1 MEICGTIIRQIIKI
15 EVFLMDYMQTLLILC
30 PLVFL
35 AGFVDAI
42 AGGGGL
48 IALPAY
54 LFAGLPAH
62 TAIGSNKLSSCS
74 GLVAACYKYFKEK
87 KVRLSVALYS
97 ALGCIVGAG
106 CGTRLALF
114 FPERTLRLIVLIA
127 VPIVAVFLATRKD
140 LGKDE
145 QSDRPLSRKNEAL
158 ISTAIGVAVGLYDG
172 LIGPGAGTFLIL
184 GFTTFLGI
192 GLVQASACAK
202 VSNMASNLTS
212 VVIYAISGNVQYLL
226 AIPAAVCSIL
236 GGYTGAKVAVKGG
249 GKRVKQFM
257 YVVLAL
263 LFVKLVSDLFMG

>member
-1 MEICGTIIRQIIKI
+1 ME
-15 EVFLMDYMQTLLILC
+15 FLQTLLIVC

-62 TAIGSNKLSSCS
+62 TAVGCNKLSSCM
-74 GLVAACYKYFKEK
+74 GLVAASCKYFREK
-87 KVRLSVALYS
+87 KVLLSVALYS
-97 ALGCIVGAG
+97 ALGCIGGAA

-127 VPIVAVFLATRKD
+127 IPVVAVFLATRKN
-140 LGKDE
+140 LGSE
-145 QSDRPLSRKNEAL
+145 TGEEVALSRKKEAL
-158 ISTAIGVAVGLYDG
+158 LSTAIGVVVGLYDG

-184 GFTTFLGI
+184 GFTTFLHL

-212 VVIYAISGNVQYLL
+212 VVLYAFSGNIRYLVAL
-226 AIPAAVCSIL
+226 PAALCSIV
-236 GGYTGAKVAVKGG
+236 GGWCGAKVAVRGG
-249 GKRVKQFM
+249 GKRVKQVM
-257 YVVLAL
+257 YVVLVL
-263 LFVKLVSDLFMG
+263 LFVKLASDLFLG

>member
-1 MEICGTIIRQIIKI
+1 MGY
-15 EVFLMDYMQTLLILC
+15 LQTLLILC

-62 TAIGSNKLSSCS
+62 TAIGSNKLSSCC
-74 GLVAACYKYFKEK
+74 GLVAACTKYFKEK
-87 KVRLSVALYS
+87 KVRLSVALWS

-106 CGTRLALF
+106 TGTRLGIYF
-114 FPERTLRLIVLIA
+114 SDRTLRMIVLA
-127 VPIVAVFLATRKD
+127 ALPIVAIFLATRKD
-140 LGKDE
+140 LGADGKE
-145 QSDRPLSRKNEAL
+145 VVMDRKKEA
-158 ISTAIGVAVGLYDG
+158 IMSTVIGMAVGMYDG

-184 GFTTFLGI
+184 GFTTFIGI
-192 GLVQASACAK
+192 GLVEASACAK

-212 VVIYAISGNVQYLL
+212 VLILAFSGNVVYSV
-226 AIPAAVCSIL
+226 AIPAAVCSIV
-236 GGYTGAKVAVKGG
+236 GSWAGAKVAVKGG

-257 YVVLAL
+257 YIVLAL
-263 LFVKLVSDLFMG
+263 LFVKLVTEMF

>member
-1 MEICGTIIRQIIKI
+1 MEY
-15 EVFLMDYMQTLLILC
+15 LQTLLIIC
-30 PLVFL
+30 PLIFL

-54 LFAGLPAH
+54 LFAGFPTH
-62 TAIGSNKLSSCS
+62 TAVGCNKLSSCC
-74 GLVAACYKYFKEK
+74 GLVSASCKYLKEG

-106 CGTRLALF
+106 CGTRLALLI
-114 FPERTLRLIVLIA
+114 PDRTLRLIVLI
-127 VPIVAVFLATRKD
+127 VLPFVAVFLATRKN
-140 LGKDE
+140 LGAEEGNDA
-145 QSDRPLSRKNEAL
+145 PLSRKKEAL
-158 ISTAIGVAVGLYDG
+158 VSSAIGVAVGLYDG

-212 VVIYAISGNVQYLL
+212 VVLYALSGNIRYMVAL
-226 AIPAAVCSIL
+226 PAAVCSIV
-236 GGYTGAKVAVKGG
+236 GGWCGAKVAVKGG
-249 GKRVKQFM
+249 GKRVKQVM
-257 YVVLAL
+257 YVVLVL
-263 LFVKLVSDLFMG
+263 LFVKLVSDLFVG

>member
-1 MEICGTIIRQIIKI
+1 
-15 EVFLMDYMQTLLILC
+15 MDYMQTLLILC

-54 LFAGLPAH
+54 LFAGLPAP

-127 VPIVAVFLATRKD
+127 VPI
-140 LGKDE
+140 E
-145 QSDRPLSRKNEAL
+145 QSDRPLSRKKEAL

-226 AIPAAVCSIL
+226 AIPAALCSIL

-257 YVVLAL
+257 YVVLVL
-263 LFVKLVSDLFMG
+263 LFVKLVADLFVG

>member
-1 MEICGTIIRQIIKI
+1 
-15 EVFLMDYMQTLLILC
+15 MDYMQTLLILC

-87 KVRLSVALYS
+87 KVRLSVALWS

-145 QSDRPLSRKNEAL
+145 QSDRLLSRKNEAL

-212 VVIYAISGNVQYLL
+212 VVIYALSGNVQYLL

-236 GGYTGAKVAVKGG
+236 GGYTGAKVAVRGG

-257 YVVLAL
+257 YVVLVL
-263 LFVKLVSDLFMG
+263 LFVKLVSDLFVG

>member
-1 MEICGTIIRQIIKI
+1 ME
-15 EVFLMDYMQTLLILC
+15 FLQTLLIVC

-62 TAIGSNKLSSCS
+62 TAVGCNKLSSCM
-74 GLVAACYKYFKEK
+74 GLVAASCKYFREK
-87 KVRLSVALYS
+87 KVLLSVALYS
-97 ALGCIVGAG
+97 ALGCIGGAA

-127 VPIVAVFLATRKD
+127 IPVVAVFLATRKN
-140 LGKDE
+140 LGTDE
-145 QSDRPLSRKNEAL
+145 GEQVTMSRRREAL
-158 ISTAIGVAVGLYDG
+158 VSVAIGLAVGLYDG

-184 GFTTFLGI
+184 GFTTFLKL

-212 VVIYAISGNVQYLL
+212 VVLYAFSGNILYAL
-226 AIPAAVCSIL
+226 ALPAAACSVV
-236 GGYTGAKVAVKGG
+236 GGWCGAKVAVKGG
-249 GKRVKQFM
+249 GKRVKLFM
-257 YVVLAL
+257 YIVLVL
-263 LFVKLVSDLFMG
+263 LFVKLISDLIAG